1 MSFYYL
7 LESTNYEAVGTD
19 WSQVYYTAIK
29 ETIQEGGDTD
39 TNACIVGGMM
49 GALVGIHNIP
59 KHQLDKL
66 MTFNCQNDGRQRPEF
81 LSVQKYAVKNIFEL
95 IRIRP
100 GVNVKVFE
108 GDETYELEQIIR
120 KDLDPKFELEQINVM
135 ETLFCN
141 GEIM

>member
-1 MSFYYL
+1 
-7 LESTNYEAVGTD
+7 
-19 WSQVYYTAIK
+19 
-29 ETIQEGGDTD
+29 
-39 TNACIVGGMM
+39 MM

-66 MTFNCQNDGRQRPEF
+66 MTFNCRNDGRRRPEF

-95 IRIRP
+95 IKIRP
-100 GVNVKVFE
+100 GLSVNVFE

-135 ETLFCN
+135 KTLFCN
-141 GEIM
+141 GEIMQRINNTLLDSSSLMTQNASPFE